1 MKKEIKQTGE
11 KKPGFF
17 KKVGGFFSRIGTYFK
32 EVFAETKKL
41 SWPGKKELVGYTLAV
56 IGFVALMA
64 VLMWVLDLGFSK
76 GIGALAKIVVK

>member
-1 MKKEIKQTGE
+1 MKKEVKQTGE

-64 VLMWVLDLGFSK
+64 DLGFSK

>member
-1 MKKEIKQTGE
+1 MKKEVKQTGE

-41 SWPGKKELVGYTLAV
+41 SWP
-56 IGFVALMA
+56 
-64 VLMWVLDLGFSK
+64 VLTEGRWH
-76 GIGALAKIVVK
+76 

>member
-1 MKKEIKQTGE
+1 MKKEVKQTGE

-56 IGFVALMA
+56 IGFVDGSSH
-64 VLMWVLDLGFSK
+64 V
-76 GIGALAKIVVK
+76 GAGSRLQQRHRRTCQNRC

>member
-1 MKKEIKQTGE
+1 MKKEVKQTGE

-41 SWPGKKELVGYTLAV
+41 
-56 IGFVALMA
+56 GFVALMA
-64 VLMWVLDLGFSK
+64 ALMWVLDLGFSK

>member
-1 MKKEIKQTGE
+1 MKKEVKQTGE

-41 SWPGKKELVGYTLAV
+41 SWPGKKELVGYTCCYRLCCTDGSSHV
-56 IGFVALMA
+56 
-64 VLMWVLDLGFSK
+64 
-76 GIGALAKIVVK
+76 GAGSRLQQRHRRTCQNRC